1 MNMTESTHVPGYVPA
16 LNPLIQRLLRVGVPI
31 GPMTLLTV
39 RGRASGQPR
48 TTPVGVF
55 ELNGRRWLLATF
67 GETNWTRNLRA
78 AGEGIL
84 GRGRH
89 REMLAAVE
97 LPAETAGPVLKQVLG
112 PRLKSPLQA
121 AFLRRFYALTADSS
135 TTDFIHEA
143 QRHPVFELRPSPH
156 PALPR
161 ERGREIS

>member
-1 MNMTESTHVPGYVPA
+1 MTKPTHVPGYVPA
-16 LNPLIQRLLRVGVPI
+16 FNPLIRRLLRIGVPI

-48 TTPVGVF
+48 TTPVGLF
-55 ELNGRRWLLATF
+55 EHNGHRWLLATF

-89 REMLAAVE
+89 QEVVVAVA
-97 LPAETAGPVLKQVLG
+97 LTADTAGPVLKEVLG

-121 AFLRRFYALTADSS
+121 AFLRRFYALAADSS
-135 TTDFIHEA
+135 MTDFIHEA
-143 QRHPVFELRPSPH
+143 QRHPVFELLR
-156 PALPR
+156 R
-161 ERGREIS
+161 N

>member
-1 MNMTESTHVPGYVPA
+1 MRQPTHVPGYVPA
-16 LNPLIQRLLRVGVPI
+16 FNPLILRLLRIGIPI

-55 ELNGRRWLLATF
+55 EHDGRRWLLATF

-89 REMLAAVE
+89 HESVAAIELAPEAAGAVLNE
-97 LPAETAGPVLKQVLG
+97 VLG

-121 AFLRRFYALTADSS
+121 AFLRRLYAPTADAS
-135 TTDFIHEA
+135 TTDFIREA
-143 QRHPVFELRPSPH
+143 QRHPVFEIRSSK
-156 PALPR
+156 
-161 ERGREIS
+161 RGT

>member
-1 MNMTESTHVPGYVPA
+1 MNMTKPTHVPGYVPA
-16 LNPLIQRLLRVGVPI
+16 FNPLIRRLLRIGVPI

-48 TTPVGVF
+48 TTPVGLF
-55 ELNGRRWLLATF
+55 EHNGHRWLLATF

-89 REMLAAVE
+89 QEVVAAVE
-97 LPAETAGPVLKQVLG
+97 LTADTAGPVLKEVLG

-121 AFLRRFYALTADSS
+121 TFLRRFYALTADSS
-135 TTDFIHEA
+135 MTDFIHEA
-143 QRHPVFELRPSPH
+143 QRHPVFELLR
-156 PALPR
+156 R
-161 ERGREIS
+161 N

>member
-1 MNMTESTHVPGYVPA
+1 MTEPTHVPGYVA
-16 LNPLIQRLLRVGVPI
+16 VFNPLILRLLRIGVPI

-48 TTPVGVF
+48 TTPVGLF
-55 ELNGRRWLLATF
+55 EHDGHRWLLATF

-89 REMLAAVE
+89 QEVVVAVA
-97 LPAETAGPVLKQVLG
+97 LTADTAGPVLKEVLG

-121 AFLRRFYALTADSS
+121 AFLRRFYALTADSL

-143 QRHPVFELRPSPH
+143 QRHPVFELR
-156 PALPR
+156 R
-161 ERGREIS
+161 RN